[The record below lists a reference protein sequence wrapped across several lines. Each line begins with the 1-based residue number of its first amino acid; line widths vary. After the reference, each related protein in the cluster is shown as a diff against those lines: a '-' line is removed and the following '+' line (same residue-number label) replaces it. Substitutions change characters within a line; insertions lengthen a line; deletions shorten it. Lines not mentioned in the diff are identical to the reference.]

1 VIFFVPGAA
10 RALAPGAGDVAVRGL
25 VHGGS
30 NLITRLTLNGCPDIT
45 AAGLGQLV
53 HFTGVR
59 ELDLSCNWAEGMG
72 VQRAKELAKAVHACR
87 FLSALNVSNNNMR
100 ATEACHVA
108 KAVQAHPNIFAL
120 DISKNELGRLPDGH
134 LTNVAGDAFAK

>member
-1 VIFFVPGAA
+1 
-10 RALAPGAGDVAVRGL
+10 
-25 VHGGS
+25 
-30 NLITRLTLNGCPDIT
+30 
-45 AAGLGQLV
+45 
-53 HFTGVR
+53 
-59 ELDLSCNWAEGMG
+59 MG